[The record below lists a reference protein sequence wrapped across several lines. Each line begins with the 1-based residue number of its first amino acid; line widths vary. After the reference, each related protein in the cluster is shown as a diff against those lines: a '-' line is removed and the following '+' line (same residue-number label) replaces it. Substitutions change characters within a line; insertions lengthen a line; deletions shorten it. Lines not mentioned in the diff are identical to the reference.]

1 MKSKCIKT
9 VMLPLLLIYCCV
21 LLLSCS
27 SDDDVDFIKV
37 EYHIL
42 DKNGQEVNVINY
54 GDEFILEVIVTNSTD
69 QILKFKDVWY
79 LLNGAYIVYNSEGQM
94 FNPIPHNDLMMRPV
108 TIEPGE
114 QFRNGL
120 IWPWTSVPLTKG
132 KYYSTYTLNIDKM
145 INKSYTITFE
155 IK

>member
-1 MKSKCIKT
+1 
-9 VMLPLLLIYCCV
+9 
-21 LLLSCS
+21 
-27 SDDDVDFIKV
+27 
-37 EYHIL
+37 
-42 DKNGQEVNVINY
+42 
-54 GDEFILEVIVTNSTD
+54 
-69 QILKFKDVWY
+69 
-79 LLNGAYIVYNSEGQM
+79 M